1 MKSIL
6 IGIKNVI
13 LWSYERGSW
22 QYDVLCLL
30 IIATIFLMP
39 SSFFGD
45 RDRPAQGQAKIS
57 SRMASKAIDNFRD
70 IGDEELQLFL
80 KMQKRDELIENPR
93 EALILY
99 LQHELKRDV
108 ANVKFQPIRNDRGQ
122 SGYRV
127 WFH

>member
-1 MKSIL
+1 MKSFL

-30 IIATIFLMP
+30 IIATIFLVP

-45 RDRPAQGQAKIS
+45 RDRPVECKAKINPHL
-57 SRMASKAIDNFRD
+57 ASKAGENFCE
-70 IGDEELQLFL
+70 IGNEELKLFL
-80 KMQKRDELIENPR
+80 KMQKRDDLIEIPR

-99 LQHELKRDV
+99 LKHELKRDV
-108 ANVKFQPIRNDRGQ
+108 TNVEFQPFLNERGQ
-122 SGYRV
+122 AGYRV

>member
-1 MKSIL
+1 MKSFL

-30 IIATIFLMP
+30 IIATIFLVP

-45 RDRPAQGQAKIS
+45 RDRPVESKAKIS
-57 SRMASKAIDNFRD
+57 PLMASKAGENFCEISND
-70 IGDEELQLFL
+70 QLQLFL
-80 KMQKRDELIENPR
+80 KMQKRDDLIEIPR

-99 LQHELKRDV
+99 LKHELNRDV
-108 ANVKFQPIRNDRGQ
+108 TNVKFQPFLNEHGQ
-122 SGYRV
+122 ASYRV

>member
-1 MKSIL
+1 MKSLL

-30 IIATIFLMP
+30 IIATIFLAP

-45 RDRPAQGQAKIS
+45 RDRPEQSQARLS
-57 SRMASKAIDNFRD
+57 PRMLARPGEKYRE
-70 IGDEELQLFL
+70 IGNKELQLFL
-80 KMQKRDELIENPR
+80 KKQQKDELIENPR

-99 LQHELKRDV
+99 LKHDLKRDV
-108 ANVKFQPIRNDRGQ
+108 TNIKFQSFKNEQGQ
-122 SGYRV
+122 AGYRV
-127 WFH
+127 WFN

>member
-1 MKSIL
+1 MKSFL
-6 IGIKNVI
+6 IAIKNVI

-30 IIATIFLMP
+30 IIATIFLVP

-45 RDRPAQGQAKIS
+45 RDRPGHG
-57 SRMASKAIDNFRD
+57 KAILNTRRSPIAGEKFREINNKD
-70 IGDEELQLFL
+70 LQLFL
-80 KMQKRDELIENPR
+80 KTQQRDELIGKER

-99 LQHELKRDV
+99 LKHELKQDV
-108 ANVKFQPIRNDRGQ
+108 TIVRCERFSKDHEQ

>member
-1 MKSIL
+1 MKSLL

-30 IIATIFLMP
+30 IIATIFLAP

-45 RDRPAQGQAKIS
+45 RDRPAQSQARLS
-57 SRMASKAIDNFRD
+57 PRMLSKPGEKYRE
-70 IGDEELQLFL
+70 IGNKELQLFL
-80 KMQKRDELIENPR
+80 KMQQKDELIENPR

-99 LQHELKRDV
+99 LKHELKQDV
-108 ANVKFQPIRNDRGQ
+108 TNIKFQPFKNEQGQ
-122 SGYRV
+122 LNYRV
-127 WFH
+127 WFN